1 MLNPFADVQWHPD
14 RAGKRQF
21 ARSLMIGFPIIAAVF
36 LLAGWLLRGVFPLA
50 WLWVGAG
57 GALAG
62 AIFWL
67 LPAVAGPFYRAW
79 YFVACC
85 MGFVIGNTLFG
96 LVYFLVFTPI
106 GVLRRALGRPPILK
120 GFEPGRATYWEE
132 VEKDIPARRYFQQF

>member
-14 RAGKRQF
+14 RAEKRKF

-36 LLAGWLLRGVFPLA
+36 LLAGWLLRGVFPPV
-50 WLWVGAG
+50 WVKIGAG

-67 LPAVAGPFYRAW
+67 LPAVAGPFYRVW

-106 GVLRRALGRPPILK
+106 GLLRRALGRPPILK

-132 VEKDIPARRYFQQF
+132 AEKDIPARRYFQQF